1 MLPPS
6 SGQKI
11 LGGDASMWLICPT
24 PCVVCVPYYLRF
36 LTFFLLCFWVVE
48 SVMRWLALILV
59 IICFLCIGMVLHHFL
74 VRCDLCH
81 FFLLM
86 GFLLALWDLV

>member
-36 LTFFLLCFWVVE
+36 LTFLVVFL
-48 SVMRWLALILV
+48 
-59 IICFLCIGMVLHHFL
+59 G
-74 VRCDLCH
+74 
-81 FFLLM
+81 
-86 GFLLALWDLV
+86 G